1 MKISAN
7 KLIGN
12 EIVLRH
18 LYIYIGYG
26 IVDFV
31 HTIHRTITLVA
42 LSLLCYTYIIIYYYI
57 LYYIIY
63 IYIICMVYSL
73 FLSLYNIFIIFY
85 EFTIV
90 YVIKMLFMKKQ
101 KEVISISHEAR
112 STIRDWEC
120 HPLQEA

>member
-18 LYIYIGYG
+18 LYILYIYIYIYIYIGYG

-42 LSLLCYTYIIIYYYI
+42 LSLLCYTYIII
-57 LYYIIY
+57 LYYIILY
-63 IYIICMVYSL
+63 I
-73 FLSLYNIFIIFY
+73 
-85 EFTIV
+85 
-90 YVIKMLFMKKQ
+90 
-101 KEVISISHEAR
+101 
-112 STIRDWEC
+112 
-120 HPLQEA
+120 